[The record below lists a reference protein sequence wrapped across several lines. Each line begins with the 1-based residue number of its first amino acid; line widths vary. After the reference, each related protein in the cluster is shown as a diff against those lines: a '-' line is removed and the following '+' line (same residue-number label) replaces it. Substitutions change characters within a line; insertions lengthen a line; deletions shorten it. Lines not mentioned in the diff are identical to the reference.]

1 MNFFDLHADTP
12 HLLDYDKEK
21 SCIDLINYPFEYYN
35 QVMAIF
41 LNDNDNDPFNSYNR
55 RVKLIKEHLKSH
67 QFPLILGDYKRGS
80 GAILSVENASFLAD
94 DINRLYRLKN
104 DGIKLLSL
112 TWNGDNLLASG
123 ANGNGGITNLGK
135 DVIREM
141 NRLGIALDISHLSHK
156 AAMEGIEFA
165 DKVLAT
171 HSGVYELNQHN
182 RNLKKE
188 HLLALKEKDGIFGI
202 CFYPVF
208 LGGEDVFNRI
218 YNSIELLISL
228 NMDKNIAFGSDFD
241 GAEMA
246 SVLSNTNHIA
256 NLYGFLLEK
265 GLKKEVIN
273 RIFCENAIDFFSK
286 ICENKLL

>member
-12 HLLDYDKEK
+12 YVLDLNRK
-21 SCIDLINYPFEYYN
+21 SSVDLTYPFEQYN

-41 LNDNDNDPFNSYNR
+41 INDNDNSPFNSYNR
-55 RVKLIKEHLKSH
+55 RVKLIKEYLKANEFS
-67 QFPLILGDYKRGS
+67 LISGDFKRES

-94 DINRLYRLKN
+94 DINRLYGLKN

-112 TWNGDNLLASG
+112 TWNGDNSLASG
-123 ANGNGGITNLGK
+123 ANGNGGITALGK

-141 NRLGIALDISHLSHK
+141 NRLGIALDISHLSYK
-156 AAMEGIEFA
+156 SAMEGIELA

-171 HSGVYELNQHN
+171 HSGIYELNQHN

-188 HLLALKEKDGIFGI
+188 QLLALKEKGGIVGL
-202 CFYPVF
+202 CFYPIF
-208 LGGEDVFNRI
+208 LGGDNVFERI
-218 YNSIELLISL
+218 YSQVEYLISL
-228 NMDKNIAFGSDFD
+228 NMEKNIAFGSDFD

-246 SVLSNTNHIA
+246 SILSSTNHIT
-256 NLYGFLLEK
+256 NLFGFLLEK
-265 GLKKEVIN
+265 GLKMDVIN

-286 ICENKLL
+286 I